1 MNVLGNILN
10 NQIWTAIGVV
20 ATIILGLAAIV
31 VAIILFLLGKKKK
44 RLSYYIISNTQLVGI
59 ENSIRDKIKILYDER
74 QVTNVHLVSIKFIN
88 NGNEPISVDDFDKP
102 ISIKYDSAVN
112 ILTHEILEKTPE
124 DLDALIRKTENFLE
138 IKPLLLNPNDE
149 FIVNILASNFEGKLE
164 VSARIKGINKIEI
177 YKSYDDS
184 SSWLIYMNTFII
196 FMASISFFY
205 GREMD
210 RYLWSYLD
218 EIVYSPI
225 MSIFITIVLLIISIK
240 LFKKR
245 TKVIH

>member
-1 MNVLGNILN
+1 MNVLENILN
-10 NQIWTAIGVV
+10 NQIWTAIGVI
-20 ATIILGLAAIV
+20 ATIILGLAAII

-44 RLSYYIISNTQLVGI
+44 RLAYYIISNIQLVGI
-59 ENSIRDKIKILYDER
+59 ENSIRDKIKILYDEK

-112 ILTHEILEKTPE
+112 ILTHEILEKNPE
-124 DLDALIRKTENFLE
+124 DLDALIRKTENSLE
-138 IKPLLLNPNDE
+138 IKPLLLNVNDE
-149 FIVNILASNFEGKLE
+149 FIVNILASDFEGNLE

-177 YKSYDDS
+177 YKGSDDS
-184 SSWLIYMNTFII
+184 SSRLIYMNTFII
-196 FMASISFFY
+196 FMAVISFFY

-210 RYLWSYLD
+210 RYIWSYLD
-218 EIVYSPI
+218 GIVYSPI
-225 MSIFITIVLLIISIK
+225 MSIFITIFLLIISIK

-245 TKVIH
+245 TKVTH